1 MRTAMIACV
10 LLAAFSISA
19 CKTTSSANRVTPE
32 LLTLVG
38 VWEDSG
44 GCTYT
49 IEKSG
54 RKLEVSL
61 IVDTDGEVFP
71 VTDAS
76 VVDGAFVFTYLV
88 PSTGYVVTHRIRE
101 VQATELVADWE
112 NQNDK
117 GTDTF
122 YRVK

>member
-1 MRTAMIACV
+1 MIACALL
-10 LLAAFSISA
+10 LLAPLSA

-32 LLTLVG
+32 LLGLVG

-44 GCTYT
+44 GCSYT
-49 IEKSG
+49 VEKIG
-54 RKLEVSL
+54 RALEVSL

-76 VVDGAFVFTYLV
+76 VVDGSFVFTYLV

-101 VQATELVADWE
+101 VGATELVAEWE
-112 NQNDK
+112 NQHDN
-117 GTDTF
+117 GTETF